1 MTDRVNLGVGL
12 DFDQLKS
19 VIQELLI
26 ELKKADKERYIP
38 PTWENCY
45 PFNPQA
51 PDHSKLQPGDQY
63 QPSEDSPGDIRD
75 VEVNVTTAEPQPGPS
90 SAPDI
95 FLNNYS

>member
-1 MTDRVNLGVGL
+1 MLLVKMNNQVMTDRMNLGVGQ

-51 PDHSKLQPGDQY
+51 PDRSKIQPGDQY
-63 QPSEDSPGDIRD
+63 QPFEDSPSDIRD
-75 VEVNVTTAEPQPGPS
+75 VEVDVTA
-90 SAPDI
+90 
-95 FLNNYS
+95 L